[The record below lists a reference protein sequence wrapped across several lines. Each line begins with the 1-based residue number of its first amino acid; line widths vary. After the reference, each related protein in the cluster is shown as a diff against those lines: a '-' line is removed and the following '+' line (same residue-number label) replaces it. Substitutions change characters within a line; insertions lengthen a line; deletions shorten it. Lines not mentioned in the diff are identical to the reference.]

1 MLVQYLSL
9 IIDRFAFPGGGALG
23 EGVTIGTSAEL
34 PQCIA
39 DDRLRRLYNYWD
51 GLRGARICPSRRE
64 VDPLQLQFILGNLS
78 LIDVLADSGDFRI
91 RLHGTELAR
100 RSGREL
106 TGLLLSDLTS
116 EDFRDRAAVHFA
128 QVATTAAPLH
138 VRDERIIDKRPV
150 MYECVMLPLSE
161 NGMSVDTLLNG
172 IIYL

>member
-1 MLVQYLSL
+1 M
-9 IIDRFAFPGGGALG
+9 FPGGGALG

-39 DDRLRRLYNYWD
+39 DHRLRRLYDYWD

-64 VDPLQLQFILGNLS
+64 VDPLQLQFILGNVS
-78 LIDVLADSGDFRI
+78 LIDVIADCRDFRI

-106 TGLLLSDLTS
+106 TGYLLSDLADA
-116 EDFRDRAAVHFA
+116 DFRDRAVVSFTR
-128 QVATTAAPLH
+128 VVTSAAPLH
-138 VRDERIIDKRPV
+138 SLGQRTFDNRHVP
-150 MYECVMLPLSE
+150 YECVMLPLSD
-161 NGMSVDTLLNG
+161 NGRSVDTLLNG